1 MFKKIAVASGKGGTG
16 KTFVATNL
24 AVSLSRQHIK
34 TRLLDCD
41 VEAPN
46 SNLFIHAE
54 WTNSEPVN
62 ILVPQVDQDKCN
74 LCGNCHKVCEFNAIG
89 VFGSS
94 VLVFNELCHG
104 CGGCRLACPE
114 NAIREVDYPTGVCHY
129 GFAKDLNIVSGEL
142 NIGEAKAP
150 PVIAAVKKH
159 IAADEIAIIDAPPGT
174 SCPVVETVRDVDYV
188 ILVTEPTPFGYNDL
202 KLSVNLLRKLEKR
215 FGVIINRSTLGD
227 DRVEEFC
234 LEHEIDILAKI
245 PYSRTI
251 AQAYATGKLVIEMD
265 EFKNTFTD
273 IYQAI
278 ETRI

>member
-1 MFKKIAVASGKGGTG
+1 MIKIAVASGKGGTG

-24 AVSLSRQHIK
+24 AVSLSRQQIK

-46 SNLFIHAE
+46 SNIFIRAE

-62 ILVPQVDQDKCN
+62 ILVPQVEQDKCN
-74 LCGNCHKVCEFNAIG
+74 LCGNCHRVCEFNAIG

-94 VLVFNELCHG
+94 VLVFSELCHG
-104 CGGCRLACPE
+104 CGGCTLACPE
-114 NAIREVDYPTGVCHY
+114 SAIREVNYPTGVCHF

-159 IAADEIAIIDAPPGT
+159 IAADEITIIDAPPGT
-174 SCPVVETVRDVDYV
+174 SCPVVESVRDVDYV

-202 KLSVNLLRKLEKR
+202 QLSVDLLRKLEKP

-227 DRVEEFC
+227 ERVENFC
-234 LEHEIDILAKI
+234 RQNKIDILAKI
-245 PYSRTI
+245 PYSRAI
-251 AQAYATGKLVIEMD
+251 ARAYSTGQLVIEME
-265 EFKNTFTD
+265 EFKTTFVKV
-273 IYQAI
+273 YQAI
-278 ETRI
+278 KNRTT